1 MHTIKITPN
10 LLFEYQCTSG
20 KFIRLPNRIESNR
33 NFFAR
38 IGMLYCA
45 DGRRIRG
52 PVAPRRG
59 GVDIMS
65 AVSLQSLIPSAPRR
79 QRSITMS
86 VSVCLSAFVSVPVRD
101 HTFGNTRP
109 IITSFL
115 CMSSMAVARS
125 SSGGVLIRQSSCT
138 SGFMDDVI
146 FAHHRPAAAVDRH
159 ERQTDGRTDGHQTVE
174 LRYTSPFTA

>member
-10 LLFEYQCTSG
+10 LLFEYQC
-20 KFIRLPNRIESNR
+20 RLQAANLSDCRIESNR
-33 NFFAR
+33 NFFCPNWNALLC
-38 IGMLYCA
+38 G
-45 DGRRIRG
+45 RIRG
-52 PVAPRRG
+52 TGGAAAWRRRHHVG
-59 GVDIMS
+59 R
-65 AVSLQSLIPSAPRR
+65 L
-79 QRSITMS
+79 TS
-86 VSVCLSAFVSVPVRD
+86 VIVTLRPDSKAEYYDERVCLSAFVSLPVRD
-101 HTFGNTRP
+101 HIFGNTRP
-109 IITSFL
+109 IFTSFL
-115 CMSSMAVARS
+115 CMLSMAVARS

>member
-20 KFIRLPNRIESNR
+20 KFIRLPNRIESKLFLPELECSTVR
-33 NFFAR
+33 MDDAS
-38 IGMLYCA
+38 
-45 DGRRIRG
+45 GR

-65 AVSLQSLIPSAPRR
+65 AVSLQSLLLSAPIRKG
-79 QRSITMS
+79 SITMS
-86 VSVCLSAFVSVPVRD
+86 VSVCLRLCLCLSA
-101 HTFGNTRP
+101 
-109 IITSFL
+109 ITSSEIHVRSSPVFL
-115 CMSSMAVARS
+115 CMLSLAVARS

>member
-20 KFIRLPNRIESNR
+20 KFIRLPNRIESKL
-33 NFFAR
+33 FFAR

-45 DGRRIRG
+45 DGRRIRETG
-52 PVAPRRG
+52 GAAARR
-59 GVDIMS
+59 
-65 AVSLQSLIPSAPRR
+65 RR
-79 QRSITMS
+79 HHVGRLTS
-86 VSVCLSAFVSVPVRD
+86 VIVTLRPDTTAEYYDERVCLSAFVSLPVRD
-101 HTFGNTRP
+101 HIFGNTRP
-109 IITSFL
+109 IFTSFL
-115 CMSSMAVARS
+115 CILSMAVARS